1 MQTERQTQILNSS
14 MELIANRGIQGFT
27 IKNLSEKIGI
37 TEPAIYRHFE
47 SKTDILNTILNNF
60 KEMIGTI
67 SLMLESFEGTAI
79 DKISFMFSQLLEIF
93 DEQATIISVMFS
105 EEIFKNELSLKNNIC
120 EIQDLHQLNIETIL
134 ETGQANGNI
143 RRDIDKRILAL
154 MLMGSFRLLAK
165 RWDSSGHKFN
175 LKLEGEK
182 LINSFKLIILNN

>member
-14 MELIANRGIQGFT
+14 MELIANKGIQGFT

>member
-14 MELIANRGIQGFT
+14 MELIANKGIQGFT
-27 IKNLSEKIGI
+27 IKNLSKKIGI

-60 KEMIGTI
+60 KEMIAMITSMLAGTDGI
-67 SLMLESFEGTAI
+67 AI
-79 DKISFMFSQLLEIF
+79 DKISLMFSKLLEIF
-93 DEQATIISVMFS
+93 NEQPTIISVMFS

-120 EIQDLHQLNIETIL
+120 EIQDLLQINLENIL

-143 RRDIDKRILAL
+143 RRDIDKNILAL

-165 RWDSSGHKFN
+165 RWDSSSHKFN

-182 LINSFKLIILNN
+182 LISSFKLII